1 MLLPHYTT
9 AIELTTIEP
18 YKDYRAITQATE
30 LAHHMVITLKNVQKY
45 KFYNFKKLISWVV
58 SAFSSNS
65 WLKV

>member
-45 KFYNFKKLISWVV
+45 KFYNFKKLIS
-58 SAFSSNS
+58 
-65 WLKV
+65 